1 MSKQDDENSRYEVA
15 LTVFV
20 VAEGVDECDAHN
32 VARQAMTEALDTSD
46 DGAFPRQWAQL
57 TTRTRT
63 GKPRTVEVTGVMTTA
78 AAFATGALTISPRTT
93 RDH

>member
-1 MSKQDDENSRYEVA
+1 MSKQDKQIGRYEVA

-20 VAEGVDECDAHN
+20 VAEGVDERDAHN

-46 DGAFPRQWAQL
+46 DGVFPRQWTQL
-57 TTRTRT
+57 TTRTHT
-63 GKPRTVEVTGVMTTA
+63 GRPRTAQVTGVMTTA
-78 AAFATGALTISPRTT
+78 AAFTTGALTVTPSTT